1 LLKSKQ
7 PSLKQVQGNRALSA
21 FGIKQRHILILDD
34 HTDDRLALKQG
45 LKALDFISVS
55 EAADPIAA
63 LDIMHAK
70 TVDVLITERF
80 MPFIKFLRTS
90 DKRPAPYMP
99 IIMVC
104 KNINAAE
111 RQDAIN
117 AGVNR
122 VISKPTIAKN
132 LLLHITNVLEE
143 PQPFVETS
151 AYVGPDRRRSNKLTE
166 APRGVQNN
174 NGALGL
180 TPEEIAVL
188 LERD

>member
-1 LLKSKQ
+1 MI
-7 PSLKQVQGNRALSA
+7 A

-34 HTDDRLALKQG
+34 HANDRLVLKQG
-45 LKALDFISVS
+45 LEALGFKYVS
-55 EAADPIAA
+55 EAPDPIAA

-70 TVDVLITERF
+70 AVDVLITERF

-90 DKRPAPYMP
+90 SKRPAPYMP

-104 KNINAAE
+104 KSISATE

-151 AYVGPDRRRSNKLTE
+151 AYVGPDRRRSNKP
-166 APRGVQNN
+166 AMMSDDAQGND
-174 NGALGL
+174 GALGL